1 MQKPKLYMKIGDEAE
16 FDIADKV
23 KGLKYLG
30 DDSTLASTNQ
40 LLQIPGI
47 DGAVNQYKTY
57 SNYQVPAKFFLRFE
71 NWQDYKLAKHQ
82 INRLFSSRK
91 LIRIRTDTESAMVR
105 FVMPNPP
112 EIAPTEPEA
121 HYASFTENF
130 DNPSG
135 YRYSLYRSD
144 SLGSYDEDG
153 WQIGMNIPSD
163 GVPNYHFKSTSFK
176 VYNASDIA
184 IDPYGQKHD
193 LRILFKFNGPWM
205 KITNNTNGSSYTYK
219 KPSNGGEQIILDGI
233 KTTLNGKPASVN
245 TDYGTIILETEW
257 NDISISGASNVDI
270 TFSFPFIYL

>member
-91 LIRIRTDTESAMVR
+91 LIRIRTDVEPAMVR

-112 EIAPTEPEA
+112 EIAPTEAGA
-121 HYASFTENF
+121 HYTSFTENF

-144 SLGSYDEDG
+144 SLPNIANG
-153 WQIGMNIPSD
+153 WQFGMNLPKTLPS
-163 GVPNYHFKSTSFK
+163 YHFTSKSFK

-184 IDPYGQKHD
+184 IEPYKQKHD
-193 LRILFKFNGPWM
+193 LRILFKFSGSQM
-205 KITNNTNGSSYTYK
+205 KITNKTNGSSYTYK
-219 KPSNGGEQIILDGI
+219 NSSNGNDQIILDGI
-233 KTTLNGKPASVN
+233 RTTLNGNPASVN
-245 TDYGTIILETEW
+245 TDYGTITLETEW
-257 NDISISGASNVDI
+257 NDIDVSGADNVDI

>member
-47 DGAVNQYKTY
+47 DGAVSQYKTY

-91 LIRIRTDTESAMVR
+91 LIRIRTDVEPAMVR

-112 EIAPTEPEA
+112 EIAPTEAGA
-121 HYASFTENF
+121 HYTSFTENF

-144 SLGSYDEDG
+144 SLPNIANG
-153 WQIGMNIPSD
+153 WQFGMSLPKTLPS
-163 GVPNYHFKSTSFK
+163 YHFTSKSFK

-184 IDPYGQKHD
+184 IEPYKQKHD
-193 LRILFKFNGPWM
+193 LRILFKFSGSQM
-205 KITNNTNGSSYTYK
+205 KITNKTNGSSYTYK
-219 KPSNGGEQIILDGI
+219 NSSNGNDQIILDGI
-233 KTTLNGKPASVN
+233 KTTLNGNPASAN
-245 TDYGTIILETEW
+245 TDYGTITLETEW
-257 NDISISGASNVDI
+257 NDIDVSGADSVDI

>member
-1 MQKPKLYMKIGDEAE
+1 MQEPKLYMKIGDEAE

-40 LLQIPGI
+40 LLQVPGI
-47 DGAVNQYKTY
+47 DGTVYQYKTY

-71 NWQDYKLAKHQ
+71 DWQDYKLAKHQ
-82 INRLFSSRK
+82 VNRLFSSRK
-91 LIRIRTDTESAMVR
+91 MIRIRTDTEPAMVR

-112 EIAPTEPEA
+112 EIAPTEAEA
-121 HYASFTENF
+121 HYSSFTENF

-144 SLGSYDEDG
+144 SLPSIANG
-153 WQIGMNIPSD
+153 WQFGMNLPEPLPS
-163 GVPNYHFKSTSFK
+163 YHFTNKSFK

-184 IDPYGQKHD
+184 IEPYKQKHD
-193 LRILFKFNGPWM
+193 LRILFKFSGSQM
-205 KITNNTNGSSYTYK
+205 KITNKTNGSSYTYNNS
-219 KPSNGGEQIILDGI
+219 SNGNEQIILDGI
-233 KTTLNGKPASVN
+233 STTLNGNPASAN
-245 TDYGTIILETEW
+245 TDYGTVTLETGW
-257 NDISISGASNVDI
+257 NDIDVSGADNVDI

>member
-40 LLQIPGI
+40 LLQVPGI
-47 DGAVNQYKTY
+47 DGTVYQYKTY

-71 NWQDYKLAKHQ
+71 DWQDYKLAKHQ
-82 INRLFSSRK
+82 INRLFSSREK
-91 LIRIRTDTESAMVR
+91 IRIRTDTEPAIVR
-105 FVMPNPP
+105 FVVPNPP
-112 EIAPTEPEA
+112 EIAPTEAGA

-144 SLGSYDEDG
+144 SLPSIANG
-153 WQIGMNIPSD
+153 WQFGMNLPEPLPS
-163 GVPNYHFKSTSFK
+163 YHFTNKSFK

-184 IDPYGQKHD
+184 IEPYKQKHD
-193 LRILFKFNGPWM
+193 LRILFKFSGSQM
-205 KITNNTNGSSYTYK
+205 KLTNKTNGSSYTYK
-219 KPSNGGEQIILDGI
+219 NSSNGNEQIILDGI
-233 KTTLNGKPASVN
+233 STTLNGNPASAN
-245 TDYGTIILETEW
+245 TDYGTITLEKKW
-257 NDISISGASNVDI
+257 NDIDVSGADSVDI

>member
-1 MQKPKLYMKIGDEAE
+1 MQEPKLYMKIGDEAE

-40 LLQIPGI
+40 LLQVPGI
-47 DGAVNQYKTY
+47 DGTVYQYKTY

-71 NWQDYKLAKHQ
+71 DWQDYKLAKHQ
-82 INRLFSSRK
+82 VNRLFSSRK
-91 LIRIRTDTESAMVR
+91 MIRIRTDTEPAMVR

-112 EIAPTEPEA
+112 EIAPTEAEA

-144 SLGSYDEDG
+144 SLPSIANG
-153 WQIGMNIPSD
+153 WQFGMNLPEPLPS
-163 GVPNYHFKSTSFK
+163 YHFTNKSFK

-184 IDPYGQKHD
+184 IEPYKQKHD
-193 LRILFKFNGPWM
+193 LRILFKFSGSQM
-205 KITNNTNGSSYTYK
+205 KITNKTNGSSYTYNNS
-219 KPSNGGEQIILDGI
+219 SNGNEQIILDGI
-233 KTTLNGKPASVN
+233 STSLNGNPASAN
-245 TDYGTIILETEW
+245 TDYGTVTLETGW
-257 NDISISGASNVDI
+257 NDIDVSGADNVDI

>member
-91 LIRIRTDTESAMVR
+91 LIRIRTDVEPAMVR

-112 EIAPTEPEA
+112 EITPTEAGA
-121 HYASFTENF
+121 HYTSFTENF

-144 SLGSYDEDG
+144 SLPNIANG
-153 WQIGMNIPSD
+153 WQFGMNLPKTLPS
-163 GVPNYHFKSTSFK
+163 YHFTSKSFK

-184 IDPYGQKHD
+184 IEPYKQKHD
-193 LRILFKFNGPWM
+193 LRILFKFSGSQM
-205 KITNNTNGSSYTYK
+205 KITNKTNGSSYTYK
-219 KPSNGGEQIILDGI
+219 NSSNGNDQIILDGI
-233 KTTLNGKPASVN
+233 RTTLNGNPASAN
-245 TDYGTIILETEW
+245 TDYGTVTLETGW
-257 NDISISGASNVDI
+257 NDIDVSGADNVDI

>member
-1 MQKPKLYMKIGDEAE
+1 MQKPKLYMKIGDESE

-40 LLQIPGI
+40 LLQVPGI
-47 DGAVNQYKTY
+47 DGAVRQYKTY

-91 LIRIRTDTESAMVR
+91 MIRIRTDTDPAMVR

-112 EIAPTEPEA
+112 EIAPTEAEA

-144 SLGSYDEDG
+144 SLPSIANG
-153 WQIGMNIPSD
+153 WQFGMNLPEPLPS
-163 GVPNYHFKSTSFK
+163 YHFTNKSFK

-184 IDPYGQKHD
+184 IEPYKQKHD
-193 LRILFKFNGPWM
+193 LRILFKFSGSQM
-205 KITNNTNGSSYTYK
+205 KITNKTNGSSYTYK
-219 KPSNGGEQIILDGI
+219 NSSNGNEQIILDGI
-233 KTTLNGKPASVN
+233 STTLNGNPASAN
-245 TDYGTIILETEW
+245 TDYGTVTLETGW
-257 NDISISGASNVDI
+257 NDIDVSGADSVDI

>member
-91 LIRIRTDTESAMVR
+91 LIRIRTDVEPAMVR

-112 EIAPTEPEA
+112 EIAPTEA
-121 HYASFTENF
+121 GARYTSFTENF

-144 SLGSYDEDG
+144 SLPNIANG
-153 WQIGMNIPSD
+153 WQFGMNLPKTLPS
-163 GVPNYHFKSTSFK
+163 YHFTSKSFK
-176 VYNASDIA
+176 VYNASDIV
-184 IDPYGQKHD
+184 IEPYKQKHD
-193 LRILFKFNGPWM
+193 LRILFKFSGSQM
-205 KITNNTNGSSYTYK
+205 KITNKTNGSSYTYK
-219 KPSNGGEQIILDGI
+219 NSSNGNDQIILDGI
-233 KTTLNGKPASVN
+233 RTTLNGNPASAN
-245 TDYGTIILETEW
+245 TDYGTVTLETGW
-257 NDISISGASNVDI
+257 NDIDVSGADNVDI

>member
-1 MQKPKLYMKIGDEAE
+1 MQEPKLYMKIGDEAE

-40 LLQIPGI
+40 LLQVPGI
-47 DGAVNQYKTY
+47 DGTVYQYKTY

-71 NWQDYKLAKHQ
+71 DWQDYKLAKHQ
-82 INRLFSSRK
+82 INRLFSSREK
-91 LIRIRTDTESAMVR
+91 IRIRTDTEPAIVR
-105 FVMPNPP
+105 FVVPNPP
-112 EIAPTEPEA
+112 EVAPTEAGA

-144 SLGSYDEDG
+144 SLPSIANG
-153 WQIGMNIPSD
+153 WQFGMNLPEPLPS
-163 GVPNYHFKSTSFK
+163 YHFTNKSFK

-184 IDPYGQKHD
+184 IEPYKQKHD
-193 LRILFKFNGPWM
+193 LRILFKFSGSQM
-205 KITNNTNGSSYTYK
+205 KITNKTNGSSYTYK
-219 KPSNGGEQIILDGI
+219 NSSNGNEQIILDGI
-233 KTTLNGKPASVN
+233 STTLNGNPASAN
-245 TDYGTIILETEW
+245 TDYGTVTLETGW
-257 NDISISGASNVDI
+257 NDIDVSGADSVDI

>member
-1 MQKPKLYMKIGDEAE
+1 MQEPKLYMKIGDEAE

-57 SNYQVPAKFFLRFE
+57 SNYQVPANFFLRFE

-91 LIRIRTDTESAMVR
+91 LIRIRTDVEPAMVR

-112 EIAPTEPEA
+112 EIAPTEA
-121 HYASFTENF
+121 GARYTSFTENF

-144 SLGSYDEDG
+144 SLPNIANG
-153 WQIGMNIPSD
+153 WQFGMNLPKTLPS
-163 GVPNYHFKSTSFK
+163 YHFTSKSFK

-184 IDPYGQKHD
+184 IEPYKQKHD
-193 LRILFKFNGPWM
+193 LRILFKFSGSQM
-205 KITNNTNGSSYTYK
+205 KITNKTNGSSYTYK
-219 KPSNGGEQIILDGI
+219 NSSNGNDQIILDGI
-233 KTTLNGKPASVN
+233 RTTLNGNPASAN
-245 TDYGTIILETEW
+245 TDYGTVTLETGW
-257 NDISISGASNVDI
+257 NDIDVSGADNVDI

>member
-1 MQKPKLYMKIGDEAE
+1 MQEPKLYMKIGDEAE

-40 LLQIPGI
+40 LLQVPGI
-47 DGAVNQYKTY
+47 DGTVYQYKTY

-71 NWQDYKLAKHQ
+71 DWQDYKLAKHQ
-82 INRLFSSRK
+82 VNRLFSSRK
-91 LIRIRTDTESAMVR
+91 MIRIRTDTEPAMVR

-112 EIAPTEPEA
+112 EIAPTEAEA

-144 SLGSYDEDG
+144 SLPSIANG
-153 WQIGMNIPSD
+153 WQFGMNLPEPLPS
-163 GVPNYHFKSTSFK
+163 YHFTNKSFK

-184 IDPYGQKHD
+184 IEPYKQKHD
-193 LRILFKFNGPWM
+193 LRILFKFSGSQM
-205 KITNNTNGSSYTYK
+205 KITNKTNGSSYTYNNS
-219 KPSNGGEQIILDGI
+219 SNGNEQIILDGI
-233 KTTLNGKPASVN
+233 STTLNGNPASAN
-245 TDYGTIILETEW
+245 TDYGTVTLETGW
-257 NDISISGASNVDI
+257 NDIDVSGADNVDI

>member
-40 LLQIPGI
+40 LLQVPGI
-47 DGAVNQYKTY
+47 DGAVRQYKTY

-91 LIRIRTDTESAMVR
+91 MIRIRTDTEPAMVR

-112 EIAPTEPEA
+112 EIAPTEVEA

-144 SLGSYDEDG
+144 SLPSIANG
-153 WQIGMNIPSD
+153 WQFGMNLPEPLPS
-163 GVPNYHFKSTSFK
+163 YHFTNKSFK

-184 IDPYGQKHD
+184 IEPYKQKHD
-193 LRILFKFNGPWM
+193 LRILFKFSGSQM
-205 KITNNTNGSSYTYK
+205 KLTNKTNGSSYTYK
-219 KPSNGGEQIILDGI
+219 NSSNGNEQIILDGI
-233 KTTLNGKPASVN
+233 STTLNGNPASAN
-245 TDYGTIILETEW
+245 TDYGTVTLETGW
-257 NDISISGASNVDI
+257 NDIDVSGADNVDI

>member
-47 DGAVNQYKTY
+47 DGAVSQYKTY

-91 LIRIRTDTESAMVR
+91 LIRIRTDVEPAMVR

-112 EIAPTEPEA
+112 EIAPTEAGA
-121 HYASFTENF
+121 HYTSFTENF

-144 SLGSYDEDG
+144 SLPNIANG
-153 WQIGMNIPSD
+153 WQFGMNLPKTLPS
-163 GVPNYHFKSTSFK
+163 YHFTSKSFK

-184 IDPYGQKHD
+184 IEPYKQKHD
-193 LRILFKFNGPWM
+193 LRILFKFSGSQM
-205 KITNNTNGSSYTYK
+205 KITNKTNGSSYTYK
-219 KPSNGGEQIILDGI
+219 NSSNGNDQIILDGI
-233 KTTLNGKPASVN
+233 RTTLNGNPASAN
-245 TDYGTIILETEW
+245 TDYGTVTLETGW
-257 NDISISGASNVDI
+257 NDIDVSGADNVDI

>member
-1 MQKPKLYMKIGDEAE
+1 MQEPKLYMKIGDEAE

-40 LLQIPGI
+40 LLQVPGI
-47 DGAVNQYKTY
+47 DGTVYQYKTY

-71 NWQDYKLAKHQ
+71 DWQDYKLAKHQ
-82 INRLFSSRK
+82 GNRLFSSRK
-91 LIRIRTDTESAMVR
+91 MIRIRTDTEPAMVR

-112 EIAPTEPEA
+112 EIAPTEAEA

-144 SLGSYDEDG
+144 SLPSIANG
-153 WQIGMNIPSD
+153 WQFGMNLPEPLPS
-163 GVPNYHFKSTSFK
+163 YHFTNKSFK

-184 IDPYGQKHD
+184 IEPYKQKHD
-193 LRILFKFNGPWM
+193 LRILFKFSGSQM
-205 KITNNTNGSSYTYK
+205 KITNKTNGSSYTYNNS
-219 KPSNGGEQIILDGI
+219 SNGNEQIILDGI
-233 KTTLNGKPASVN
+233 STTLNGNPASAN
-245 TDYGTIILETEW
+245 TDYGTVTLETGW
-257 NDISISGASNVDI
+257 NDIDVSGADNVDI

>member
-40 LLQIPGI
+40 LLQVPGI
-47 DGAVNQYKTY
+47 DGTVYQYKTY

-71 NWQDYKLAKHQ
+71 DWQDYKLAKHQ
-82 INRLFSSRK
+82 INRLFSSREK
-91 LIRIRTDTESAMVR
+91 IRIRTDTEPAIVR
-105 FVMPNPP
+105 FVVPNPP
-112 EIAPTEPEA
+112 EIAPTEAGA

-144 SLGSYDEDG
+144 SLPSIANG
-153 WQIGMNIPSD
+153 WQFGMNLPE
-163 GVPNYHFKSTSFK
+163 PLPRYHFTSKSFK

-184 IDPYGQKHD
+184 IEPYKQKHD
-193 LRILFKFNGPWM
+193 LRILFKFSGSQM
-205 KITNNTNGSSYTYK
+205 KLTNKTNGSSYTYK
-219 KPSNGGEQIILDGI
+219 NSSNGNEQIILDGI
-233 KTTLNGKPASVN
+233 STTLDGNPASAN
-245 TDYGTIILETEW
+245 TDYGTITLEQKW
-257 NDISISGASNVDI
+257 NDIDVSGADSVDI

>member
-47 DGAVNQYKTY
+47 DGAVSQYKTY

-91 LIRIRTDTESAMVR
+91 LIRIRTDVEPAMVR

-112 EIAPTEPEA
+112 EITPTEAGA
-121 HYASFTENF
+121 HYTSFTENF

-144 SLGSYDEDG
+144 SLPNIANG
-153 WQIGMNIPSD
+153 WQFGMNLPKTLPS
-163 GVPNYHFKSTSFK
+163 YHFTSKSFK

-184 IDPYGQKHD
+184 IEPYKQKHD
-193 LRILFKFNGPWM
+193 LRILFKFSGSQM
-205 KITNNTNGSSYTYK
+205 KITNKTNGSSYTYK
-219 KPSNGGEQIILDGI
+219 NSSNGNDQIILDGI
-233 KTTLNGKPASVN
+233 RTTLNGNPASAN
-245 TDYGTIILETEW
+245 TDYGTVTLETGW
-257 NDISISGASNVDI
+257 NDIDVSGADNVDI

>member
-1 MQKPKLYMKIGDEAE
+1 MQEPKLYMKIGDEAE

-40 LLQIPGI
+40 LLQVPGI
-47 DGAVNQYKTY
+47 DGAVRQYKTY

-82 INRLFSSRK
+82 INRLFSSREK
-91 LIRIRTDTESAMVR
+91 IRIRTDTEPAIVR
-105 FVMPNPP
+105 FVVPNPP
-112 EIAPTEPEA
+112 EVAPTEAGA

-144 SLGSYDEDG
+144 SLPSIANG
-153 WQIGMNIPSD
+153 WQFGMNLPEPLPS
-163 GVPNYHFKSTSFK
+163 YHFTNKSFK

-184 IDPYGQKHD
+184 IEPYKQKHD
-193 LRILFKFNGPWM
+193 LRILFKFSGSQM
-205 KITNNTNGSSYTYK
+205 KLTNKTNGSSYTYK
-219 KPSNGGEQIILDGI
+219 NSSNGNEQIILDGI
-233 KTTLNGKPASVN
+233 STTLNGNPASAN
-245 TDYGTIILETEW
+245 TDYGTITLEKKW
-257 NDISISGASNVDI
+257 NDIDVSGADSVDI

>member
-1 MQKPKLYMKIGDEAE
+1 MQEPKLYMKIGDEAE

-40 LLQIPGI
+40 LLQVPGI
-47 DGAVNQYKTY
+47 DGTVYQYKTY

-71 NWQDYKLAKHQ
+71 DWQDYKLAKHQ
-82 INRLFSSRK
+82 INRLFSSREK
-91 LIRIRTDTESAMVR
+91 IRIRTDTEPAIVR
-105 FVMPNPP
+105 FVVPNPP
-112 EIAPTEPEA
+112 EITPTEAGA

-144 SLGSYDEDG
+144 SLPSIVNG
-153 WQIGMNIPSD
+153 WQFGMNLPEPLPS
-163 GVPNYHFKSTSFK
+163 YHFTNKSFK

-184 IDPYGQKHD
+184 IEPYKQKHD
-193 LRILFKFNGPWM
+193 LRILFKFSGSQM
-205 KITNNTNGSSYTYK
+205 KLTNKTNGSSYTYK
-219 KPSNGGEQIILDGI
+219 NSSNGNEQIILDGI
-233 KTTLNGKPASVN
+233 STTLNGNPASAN
-245 TDYGTIILETEW
+245 TDYGTITLEKKW
-257 NDISISGASNVDI
+257 NDIDVSGADSVDI

>member
-1 MQKPKLYMKIGDEAE
+1 MQKPKLYMKIGNEAE

-40 LLQIPGI
+40 LLQVPGI
-47 DGAVNQYKTY
+47 DGTVYQYKTY

-71 NWQDYKLAKHQ
+71 DWQDYKLAKHQ
-82 INRLFSSRK
+82 INRLFSSREK
-91 LIRIRTDTESAMVR
+91 IRIRTDTEPAIVR
-105 FVMPNPP
+105 FVVPTPP
-112 EIAPTEPEA
+112 EIAPTEAGA

-144 SLGSYDEDG
+144 SLPSIANG
-153 WQIGMNIPSD
+153 WQFGMNLPEPLPS
-163 GVPNYHFKSTSFK
+163 YHFTSKSFK

-184 IDPYGQKHD
+184 IEPYKQKHD
-193 LRILFKFNGPWM
+193 LRILFKFSGSQM
-205 KITNNTNGSSYTYK
+205 KLTNKTNGSSYTYK
-219 KPSNGGEQIILDGI
+219 NSSNGNEQIILDGI
-233 KTTLNGKPASVN
+233 STTLNGNPASAN
-245 TDYGTIILETEW
+245 TDYGTITLEKKW
-257 NDISISGASNVDI
+257 NDIDVSGADSVDI

>member
-1 MQKPKLYMKIGDEAE
+1 MQEPKLYMKIGDEAE

-40 LLQIPGI
+40 LLQVPGI
-47 DGAVNQYKTY
+47 DGAVRQYKTY

-91 LIRIRTDTESAMVR
+91 MIRIRTDTEPAMVR

-112 EIAPTEPEA
+112 EIAPTEAEA

-144 SLGSYDEDG
+144 SLPSIANG
-153 WQIGMNIPSD
+153 WQFGMNLPEPLPS
-163 GVPNYHFKSTSFK
+163 YHFTNKSFK

-184 IDPYGQKHD
+184 IEPYKQKHD
-193 LRILFKFNGPWM
+193 LRILFKFSGSQM
-205 KITNNTNGSSYTYK
+205 KLTNKTNGSSYTYK
-219 KPSNGGEQIILDGI
+219 NSSNGNEQIILDGI
-233 KTTLNGKPASVN
+233 STTLNGNPASAN
-245 TDYGTIILETEW
+245 TDYGTVTLETGW
-257 NDISISGASNVDI
+257 NDIDVSGADSVDI

>member
-16 FDIADKV
+16 FDIVDKV

-91 LIRIRTDTESAMVR
+91 LIRIRTDVEPAMVR

-112 EIAPTEPEA
+112 EIAPTEAGA
-121 HYASFTENF
+121 HYTSFTENF

-144 SLGSYDEDG
+144 SLPNIANG
-153 WQIGMNIPSD
+153 WQFGMNLPKTLPS
-163 GVPNYHFKSTSFK
+163 YHFTSKSFK

-184 IDPYGQKHD
+184 IEPYKQKHD
-193 LRILFKFNGPWM
+193 LRILFKFSGSQM
-205 KITNNTNGSSYTYK
+205 KITNKTNGSSYTYK
-219 KPSNGGEQIILDGI
+219 NSSNGNDQIILDGI
-233 KTTLNGKPASVN
+233 RTTLNGNPASAN
-245 TDYGTIILETEW
+245 TDYGTITLETEW
-257 NDISISGASNVDI
+257 NDIDVSGADSVDI

>member
-47 DGAVNQYKTY
+47 DGAVSQYKTY

-91 LIRIRTDTESAMVR
+91 LIRIRTDVEPAMVR

-112 EIAPTEPEA
+112 EIAPTEAGA
-121 HYASFTENF
+121 HYTSFTENF

-144 SLGSYDEDG
+144 SLPNIANG
-153 WQIGMNIPSD
+153 WQFGMNLPEPLPS
-163 GVPNYHFKSTSFK
+163 YHFTNTSFK
-176 VYNASDIA
+176 IYNASDIA
-184 IDPYGQKHD
+184 IEPYKQKHD
-193 LRILFKFNGPWM
+193 LRILFKFSGSQM
-205 KITNNTNGSSYTYK
+205 KLTNKTNGSYYTYQK
-219 KPSNGGEQIILDGI
+219 SSNGNEQIILDGI
-233 KTTLNGKPASVN
+233 STTLNGNPASAN
-245 TDYGTIILETEW
+245 TDYGTITLETGW
-257 NDISISGASNVDI
+257 NDIDVSGADNVDI

>member
-1 MQKPKLYMKIGDEAE
+1 MQKPKLYMKIGNEAE

-40 LLQIPGI
+40 LLQVPGI
-47 DGAVNQYKTY
+47 DGTVYQYKTY

-71 NWQDYKLAKHQ
+71 DWQDYKLAKHQ
-82 INRLFSSRK
+82 INRLFSSREK
-91 LIRIRTDTESAMVR
+91 IRIRTDTEPAIVR
-105 FVMPNPP
+105 FVVPNPP
-112 EIAPTEPEA
+112 EIAPTEAGA

-144 SLGSYDEDG
+144 SLPSIANG
-153 WQIGMNIPSD
+153 WQFGMNLPEPLPS
-163 GVPNYHFKSTSFK
+163 YHFTNKSFK

-184 IDPYGQKHD
+184 IEPYKQKHD
-193 LRILFKFNGPWM
+193 LRILFKFSGSQM
-205 KITNNTNGSSYTYK
+205 KLTNKTNGSSYTYK
-219 KPSNGGEQIILDGI
+219 NSSNGNEQIILDGI
-233 KTTLNGKPASVN
+233 STTLNGNPASAN
-245 TDYGTIILETEW
+245 TDYGTITLEKKW
-257 NDISISGASNVDI
+257 NDIDVSGADSVDI

>member
-91 LIRIRTDTESAMVR
+91 LIRIRTDVEPAMVR

-112 EIAPTEPEA
+112 EIAPTEA
-121 HYASFTENF
+121 GARYTSFTENF

-144 SLGSYDEDG
+144 SLPNIANG
-153 WQIGMNIPSD
+153 WQFGMNLPKTLPS
-163 GVPNYHFKSTSFK
+163 YHFTSKSFK

-184 IDPYGQKHD
+184 IEPYKQKHD
-193 LRILFKFNGPWM
+193 LRILFKFSGSQM
-205 KITNNTNGSSYTYK
+205 KITNKTNGSSYTYK
-219 KPSNGGEQIILDGI
+219 NSSNGNDQIILDGI
-233 KTTLNGKPASVN
+233 RTTLNGNPASAN
-245 TDYGTIILETEW
+245 TDYGTVTLETGW
-257 NDISISGASNVDI
+257 NDIDVSGADNVDI

>member
-71 NWQDYKLAKHQ
+71 DWQDYKLAKHQ
-82 INRLFSSRK
+82 INRLFSSREK
-91 LIRIRTDTESAMVR
+91 IRIRTDTEPAIVR
-105 FVMPNPP
+105 FVVPNPP
-112 EIAPTEPEA
+112 EVAPTEAGA

-144 SLGSYDEDG
+144 SLPNIANG
-153 WQIGMNIPSD
+153 WQFGMNLPKTLPS
-163 GVPNYHFKSTSFK
+163 YHFTSKSFK

-184 IDPYGQKHD
+184 IEPYKQKHD
-193 LRILFKFNGPWM
+193 LRILFKFSGSQM
-205 KITNNTNGSSYTYK
+205 KITNKTNGSSYTYK
-219 KPSNGGEQIILDGI
+219 NSTNGNDQIILDGI
-233 KTTLNGKPASVN
+233 ITTLNGNPASAN
-245 TDYGTIILETEW
+245 TDYGTVTLETGW
-257 NDISISGASNVDI
+257 NDIDVSGADNVDI

>member
-47 DGAVNQYKTY
+47 DGAVSQYKTY

-91 LIRIRTDTESAMVR
+91 LIRIRTDVEPAMVR

-112 EIAPTEPEA
+112 EIAPTEA
-121 HYASFTENF
+121 GARYTSFTENF

-144 SLGSYDEDG
+144 SLPNIANG
-153 WQIGMNIPSD
+153 WQFGMNLPKTLPS
-163 GVPNYHFKSTSFK
+163 YHFTSKSFK

-184 IDPYGQKHD
+184 IEPYKQKHD
-193 LRILFKFNGPWM
+193 LRILFKFSGSQM
-205 KITNNTNGSSYTYK
+205 KITNKTNGSSYTYK
-219 KPSNGGEQIILDGI
+219 NSSNGNDQIILDGI
-233 KTTLNGKPASVN
+233 RTTLNGNPASAN
-245 TDYGTIILETEW
+245 TDYGTITLETEW
-257 NDISISGASNVDI
+257 NDIDVSGADSVDI

>member
-1 MQKPKLYMKIGDEAE
+1 MQEPKLYMKIGDEAE

-40 LLQIPGI
+40 LLQVPGI
-47 DGAVNQYKTY
+47 DGTVYQYKTY

-82 INRLFSSRK
+82 INRLFSSREK
-91 LIRIRTDTESAMVR
+91 IRIRTDTEPAIVR
-105 FVMPNPP
+105 FVVPNPP
-112 EIAPTEPEA
+112 EVAPTEAGA

-144 SLGSYDEDG
+144 SLPSIANG
-153 WQIGMNIPSD
+153 WQFGMNLPEPLPS
-163 GVPNYHFKSTSFK
+163 YHFTNKSFK

-184 IDPYGQKHD
+184 IEPYKQKHD
-193 LRILFKFNGPWM
+193 LRILFKFSGSQM
-205 KITNNTNGSSYTYK
+205 KLTNKTNGSSYTYK
-219 KPSNGGEQIILDGI
+219 NSSNGNEQIILDGI
-233 KTTLNGKPASVN
+233 STTLNGNPASAN
-245 TDYGTIILETEW
+245 TDYGTITLEKKW
-257 NDISISGASNVDI
+257 NDIDVSGADSVDI

>member
-1 MQKPKLYMKIGDEAE
+1 MQEPKLYMKIGDEAE

-40 LLQIPGI
+40 LLQVPGI
-47 DGAVNQYKTY
+47 DGAVRQYKTY

-91 LIRIRTDTESAMVR
+91 MIRIRTDTEPAMVR

-112 EIAPTEPEA
+112 EIAPTEAEA

-144 SLGSYDEDG
+144 SLPSIANG
-153 WQIGMNIPSD
+153 WQFGMNLPEPLPS
-163 GVPNYHFKSTSFK
+163 YHFTNKSFK

-184 IDPYGQKHD
+184 IEPYKQKHD
-193 LRILFKFNGPWM
+193 LRILFKFSGSQM
-205 KITNNTNGSSYTYK
+205 KITNKTNGSSYTYK
-219 KPSNGGEQIILDGI
+219 NSSNGNEQIILDGI
-233 KTTLNGKPASVN
+233 STTLNGNPASAN
-245 TDYGTIILETEW
+245 TDYGTVTLETGW
-257 NDISISGASNVDI
+257 NDIDVSGADSVDI

>member
-1 MQKPKLYMKIGDEAE
+1 MQEPKLYMKIGDEAE

-91 LIRIRTDTESAMVR
+91 LIRIRTDVEPAMVR

-112 EIAPTEPEA
+112 EIAPTEAGA
-121 HYASFTENF
+121 HYTSFTENF

-144 SLGSYDEDG
+144 SLPNIANG
-153 WQIGMNIPSD
+153 WQFGMNLPKTLPS
-163 GVPNYHFKSTSFK
+163 YHFTSKSFK

-184 IDPYGQKHD
+184 IEPYKQKHD
-193 LRILFKFNGPWM
+193 LRILFKFSGSQM
-205 KITNNTNGSSYTYK
+205 KITNKTNGSSYTYK
-219 KPSNGGEQIILDGI
+219 NSSNGNEQIILDGI
-233 KTTLNGKPASVN
+233 STTLNGNPASAN
-245 TDYGTIILETEW
+245 TDYGTVTLETGW
-257 NDISISGASNVDI
+257 NDIDVSGADSVDI

>member
-1 MQKPKLYMKIGDEAE
+1 MQEPKLYMKIGDEAE

-40 LLQIPGI
+40 LLQVPGI
-47 DGAVNQYKTY
+47 DGTVYQYKTY

-91 LIRIRTDTESAMVR
+91 MIRIRTDTEPAMVR

-112 EIAPTEPEA
+112 EIAPTEAEA

-144 SLGSYDEDG
+144 SLPSIANG
-153 WQIGMNIPSD
+153 WQFGMNLPEPLPS
-163 GVPNYHFKSTSFK
+163 YHFTNKSFK

-184 IDPYGQKHD
+184 IEPYKQKHD
-193 LRILFKFNGPWM
+193 LRILFKFSGSQM
-205 KITNNTNGSSYTYK
+205 KITNKTNGSLYTYK
-219 KPSNGGEQIILDGI
+219 NSSNGNEQIILDGI
-233 KTTLNGKPASVN
+233 STTLNGNPASAN
-245 TDYGTIILETEW
+245 TDYGTVTLETGW
-257 NDISISGASNVDI
+257 NDIDVSGADSVDI

>member
-91 LIRIRTDTESAMVR
+91 LIRIRTDVEPAMVR

-112 EIAPTEPEA
+112 EIAPTEAGA
-121 HYASFTENF
+121 HYTSFTENF

-144 SLGSYDEDG
+144 SLPNIANG
-153 WQIGMNIPSD
+153 WQFGMNLPKTLPS
-163 GVPNYHFKSTSFK
+163 YHFTSKSFK

-184 IDPYGQKHD
+184 IEPYKQKHD
-193 LRILFKFNGPWM
+193 LRILFKFSGSQM
-205 KITNNTNGSSYTYK
+205 KITNKTNGSSYTYK
-219 KPSNGGEQIILDGI
+219 NSSNGNDQIILDGI
-233 KTTLNGKPASVN
+233 RTTLNGNPASAN
-245 TDYGTIILETEW
+245 TDYGTVTLETGW
-257 NDISISGASNVDI
+257 NDIDVSGADNVDI

>member
-1 MQKPKLYMKIGDEAE
+1 MQEPKLYMKIGDEAE

-40 LLQIPGI
+40 LLQVPGI
-47 DGAVNQYKTY
+47 DGTVYQYKTY

-71 NWQDYKLAKHQ
+71 DWQDYKLAKHHV
-82 INRLFSSRK
+82 NRLFSSRK
-91 LIRIRTDTESAMVR
+91 MIRIRTDTEPAMVR

-112 EIAPTEPEA
+112 EIAPTEAEA

-144 SLGSYDEDG
+144 SLPSIANG
-153 WQIGMNIPSD
+153 WQFGMNLPEPLPS
-163 GVPNYHFKSTSFK
+163 YHFTNKSFK

-184 IDPYGQKHD
+184 IEPYKQKHD
-193 LRILFKFNGPWM
+193 LRILFKFSGSQM
-205 KITNNTNGSSYTYK
+205 KITNKTNGSSYTYNNS
-219 KPSNGGEQIILDGI
+219 SNGNEQIILDGI
-233 KTTLNGKPASVN
+233 STTLNGNPASAN
-245 TDYGTIILETEW
+245 TDYGTVTLETGW
-257 NDISISGASNVDI
+257 NDIDVSGADNVDI